1 MDFEINKKNIL
12 LTGATKGLGFE
23 ILNYYVSK
31 GYNLIL
37 ISKNKKKLLNLKKKY
52 KKIINLNIFAVD
64 LAKVERLNNTIKKI
78 IKKFKKIDI
87 LINNAGVWGPIGN
100 FDKNNWKKWLEA
112 LNINLIS
119 SSYLIKSVLPI
130 MKKNN
135 FGRIVQLSGGG
146 ATSPMPNFSSYA
158 VSKTAVVRL
167 VETISEECRSFNINI
182 NAVAPGP
189 MNTNMLNIALK
200 SGKEKVGENHY
211 NKLLKQKRKGG
222 VGFYR
227 TLSLIDFLIR
237 NRKVSGKL
245 ISAIWDPWNKMN
257 FKKKIKNKDIYTLRR
272 KLI

>member
-200 SGKEKVGENHY
+200 SGKEKVGEYHY
-211 NKLLKQKRKGG
+211 NKLLQQKRKGG

-245 ISAIWDPWNKMN
+245 ISAIWDPWNKIN